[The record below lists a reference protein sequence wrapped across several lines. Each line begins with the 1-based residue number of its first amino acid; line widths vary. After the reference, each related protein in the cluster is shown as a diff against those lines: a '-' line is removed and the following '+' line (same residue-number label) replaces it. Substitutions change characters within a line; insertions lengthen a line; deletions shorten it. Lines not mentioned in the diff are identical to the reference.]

1 MEDTPQVN
9 RYLDKAQVEKR
20 IKLVNES
27 REIILSFLEQINYW
41 LTRFEASRDIND
53 LDNAERNAEG
63 ARLYLPLCFQ
73 ELSLIG
79 LQNMYWSLSAKQA
92 SDERGF

>member
-1 MEDTPQVN
+1 MEDN
-9 RYLDKAQVEKR
+9 SH
-20 IKLVNES
+20 IKERNHLVNEN
-27 REIILSFLEQINYW
+27 REIVLSFLEQVNYW
-41 LTRFEASRDIND
+41 LIRFESSRDVDD

-73 ELSLIG
+73 KLSLIG

-92 SDERGF
+92 RRENKDT